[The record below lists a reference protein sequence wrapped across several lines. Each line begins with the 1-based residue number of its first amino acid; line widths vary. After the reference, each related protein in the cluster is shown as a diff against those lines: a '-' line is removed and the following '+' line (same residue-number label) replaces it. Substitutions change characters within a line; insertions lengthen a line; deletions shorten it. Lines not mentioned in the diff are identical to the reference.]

1 MPHFPTGSYV
11 LFDNLDKNA
20 RFVMNA
26 LLQYDTES
34 KQTGMY
40 MKYLYISTSSG
51 EVLLDMWELN
61 LLEIESGLNVILE
74 WGTPKIKYSFDDALS
89 EKSVTLNGIAGTW
102 KEQMPKLEKSKK
114 LRNVVFATE
123 EVKILKK
130 IGIRDESILCAGW
143 LHDTIEDTDTDYDD
157 INKDFGIE
165 TANIVATVT
174 KDTRM
179 IKEYREIAYC
189 KQLKEGTWQA
199 QIVKFADILANL
211 NDLKSSNGTNSER
224 KEKAKNKLKYYDAI
238 KIGLTKNKLNIPSL
252 DSTLSDLTKVFLKYE
267 IKI

>member
-1 MPHFPTGSYV
+1 MKGLVDAEKLARKKHQHQRR
-11 LFDNLDKNA
+11 DDK
-20 RFVMNA
+20 V
-26 LLQYDTES
+26 
-34 KQTGMY
+34 
-40 MKYLYISTSSG
+40 
-51 EVLLDMWELN
+51 
-61 LLEIESGLNVILE
+61 
-74 WGTPKIKYSFDDALS
+74 TPYSDH
-89 EKSVTLNGIAGTW
+89 
-102 KEQMPKLEKSKK
+102 LEK
-114 LRNVVFATE
+114 V
-123 EVKILKK
+123 VKILKK

>member
-1 MPHFPTGSYV
+1 
-11 LFDNLDKNA
+11 
-20 RFVMNA
+20 
-26 LLQYDTES
+26 
-34 KQTGMY
+34 
-40 MKYLYISTSSG
+40 
-51 EVLLDMWELN
+51 
-61 LLEIESGLNVILE
+61 
-74 WGTPKIKYSFDDALS
+74 
-89 EKSVTLNGIAGTW
+89 
-102 KEQMPKLEKSKK
+102 
-114 LRNVVFATE
+114 
-123 EVKILKK
+123 
-130 IGIRDESILCAGW
+130 
-143 LHDTIEDTDTDYDD
+143 
-157 INKDFGIE
+157 
-165 TANIVATVT
+165 
-174 KDTRM
+174 M